1 MSAVDVLQNCSYSF
15 DNAVTLGERLVNT
28 NFALDVTYGI
38 YACTPFKWEYLV
50 NLAAVVFWL
59 IVARWLYDVYMR
71 IRRMGATEKFSLANE
86 LTKRDNPALAIDFAS
101 FLFSICLITRGSLTD
116 LAPVVDNARYFGAF
130 CVYQAL
136 GFVVI
141 LLSRFLNDKLMLR
154 KVHNVKA
161 MIEDRSVSVGCV
173 QAGATISTALIFSA
187 SASGFS
193 QNMAEG
199 IASTL
204 IYWVIGQVLLIGYGN
219 IVDIITSLPVLA
231 LVKTELVR
239 HPPTSAAGGAEGGA
253 ESDGSE
259 TAEARKATSLLKE
272 ASDGNAAAGL
282 AVGFDL
288 VHAGILIAAP
298 IYVGYSLVAWI
309 IWTATTLMVV
319 SPLMH
324 LYLDHIVL
332 RGAAYTVNI
341 LRHQNWGAAL
351 LIGALKVLLSLV
363 LMASYKDNCV
373 PSKWTPVELGG
384 GECLP
389 KIDETSGLGAHLSV
403 VTIPDVFN
411 WQVLLNLLLL
421 LLQMVFAKVVFY
433 LRFACKDRGF
443 SLDKALCDPRNN
455 AVATSLAAYTF
466 AQGLLLVGIAV
477 CPNENPGMHAAD
489 MLLWQTVGCALLLI
503 AFKVNDVVLLFHI
516 NNTQMLIQ
524 NNMAVALLE
533 GGSFIA
539 CGIVLRA
546 TLTGGGDDG
555 ESAYGDAM
563 AFTVLYWILCQVLLI
578 VFAFLNRLIT
588 KFDDWDEYKNNNA
601 SAGLSSGITLVAL
614 AVAMAFPIMYYE
626 SIIIFLPIALTA
638 TVALIIVRFI
648 VDIAVLPGD
657 RLDSEISKDK
667 NWGAALIEGA
677 VAVGVAFISNLYVPP
692 PGAPYV
698 NPDTPYFDVCG
709 LIEE

>member
-1 MSAVDVLQNCSYSF
+1 
-15 DNAVTLGERLVNT
+15 
-28 NFALDVTYGI
+28 
-38 YACTPFKWEYLV
+38 
-50 NLAAVVFWL
+50 
-59 IVARWLYDVYMR
+59 
-71 IRRMGATEKFSLANE
+71 
-86 LTKRDNPALAIDFAS
+86 
-101 FLFSICLITRGSLTD
+101 
-116 LAPVVDNARYFGAF
+116 
-130 CVYQAL
+130 
-136 GFVVI
+136 
-141 LLSRFLNDKLMLR
+141 
-154 KVHNVKA
+154 VH
-161 MIEDRSVSVGCV
+161 
-173 QAGATISTALIFSA
+173 
-187 SASGFS
+187 
-193 QNMAEG
+193 
-199 IASTL
+199 
-204 IYWVIGQVLLIGYGN
+204 
-219 IVDIITSLPVLA
+219 
-231 LVKTELVR
+231 
-239 HPPTSAAGGAEGGA
+239 
-253 ESDGSE
+253 
-259 TAEARKATSLLKE
+259 
-272 ASDGNAAAGL
+272 
-282 AVGFDL
+282 
-288 VHAGILIAAP
+288 
-298 IYVGYSLVAWI
+298 
-309 IWTATTLMVV
+309 
-319 SPLMH
+319 
-324 LYLDHIVL
+324 
-332 RGAAYTVNI
+332 
-341 LRHQNWGAAL
+341 
-351 LIGALKVLLSLV
+351 
-363 LMASYKDNCV
+363 
-373 PSKWTPVELGG
+373 
-384 GECLP
+384 
-389 KIDETSGLGAHLSV
+389 
-403 VTIPDVFN
+403 
-411 WQVLLNLLLL
+411 
-421 LLQMVFAKVVFY
+421 
-433 LRFACKDRGF
+433 DRGF